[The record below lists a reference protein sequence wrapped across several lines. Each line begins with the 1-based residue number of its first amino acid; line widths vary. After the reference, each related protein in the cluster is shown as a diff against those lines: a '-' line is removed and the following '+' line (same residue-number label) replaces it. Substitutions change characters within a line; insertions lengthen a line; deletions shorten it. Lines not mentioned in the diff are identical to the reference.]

1 MRHYSRHITP
11 CSRYSECCISFDE
24 GQRMIK
30 VLSTPPSG
38 EQSLL
43 SSHAAHWSSKN
54 PNWPKRRGTNPTFV
68 RLSCICESIM
78 YLRLKREI
86 LKRKVTKEVKSA
98 QHWSRN
104 WDWMTLAFVSKAF
117 HVELKCQCGHDSI
130 ILLVPFVS
138 NRALIALWRSIT
150 CFRRVGACCA
160 TI

>member
-1 MRHYSRHITP
+1 MRYYSRHITP

-43 SSHAAHWSSKN
+43 SSHAARWSRKKSELAKTKRNQSHLCSPELHPWIDDASKTK
-54 PNWPKRRGTNPTFV
+54 KRDFEE
-68 RLSCICESIM
+68 ESH
-78 YLRLKREI
+78 KG
-86 LKRKVTKEVKSA
+86 SA

-150 CFRRVGACCA
+150 CFRRVDACCA